1 MNVYAMVALI
11 VSASAAIPIAIVWI
25 VQRGKL
31 ARTLATASRVA
42 ASDER
47 LTAIEARLAVLE
59 RIATDPAHRLSHEI
73 AALEDAAS

>member
-11 VSASAAIPIAIVWI
+11 VLASAAIPIAIVWI

-31 ARTLATASRVA
+31 ARTLATAGRVA

-47 LTAIEARLAVLE
+47 LAAIEGRLAVLE
-59 RIATDPAHRLSHEI
+59 RIATDPGERLSHTI
-73 AALEDAAS
+73 AALEEAR